1 MTTQP
6 NEETSAGTDNG
17 AGGSQGSVNEAPL
30 AVAPA
35 AMGSGSATPIAA
47 PAALVDHGVTG
58 DIADGRVDPDQE
70 AFNSGEDEVGGS
82 DGPVG
87 GTVRP

>member
-1 MTTQP
+1 MSQSTYEP
-6 NEETSAGTDNG
+6 PSEND
-17 AGGSQGSVNEAPL
+17 GGGDDQRGGGVGDAAA

-47 PAALVDHGVTG
+47 PEALVGSDETAGG
-58 DIADGRVDPDQE
+58 SGAGGDPDRE
-70 AFNSGEDEVGGS
+70 AFNSGEDEVGGTG
-82 DGPVG
+82 GPAG

>member
-6 NEETSAGTDNG
+6 NEETSSDS
-17 AGGSQGSVNEAPL
+17 AGGSQQSVNEAPL

-58 DIADGRVDPDQE
+58 DIANGRVDPDQE
-70 AFNSGEDEVGGS
+70 AFTSGEEEVGGS

-87 GTVRP
+87 GTARP